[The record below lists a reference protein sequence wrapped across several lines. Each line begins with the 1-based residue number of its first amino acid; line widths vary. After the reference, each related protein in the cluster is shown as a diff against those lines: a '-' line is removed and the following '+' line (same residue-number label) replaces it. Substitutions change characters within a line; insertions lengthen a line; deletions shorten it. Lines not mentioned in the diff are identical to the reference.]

1 MLKFVDT
8 LTAIN
13 RRIMLGVSMVCLI
26 LAMILVSADA
36 ISRKFGF
43 TVPGAVSITELLIA
57 GLVFGGIVYAQT
69 AGVHLYVG
77 LLDGLLPR
85 SGILL
90 TDLIGLLAGF
100 VATAF
105 VGWFGFLQ
113 AIDSW
118 TFNEIAESAVD
129 VPLWPSRFVLAVGCL
144 LLCLQF
150 VLDALRIILKREER
164 HAKIA
169 LDSAT

>member
-1 MLKFVDT
+1 MLAVAAR

-13 RRIMLGVSMVCLI
+13 RRTTLVLSLICLI
-26 LAMILVSADA
+26 MAMLFVSADA

-43 TVPGAVSITELLIA
+43 TVPGAVSITELFIS

-69 AGVHLYVG
+69 NRTHLHVG
-77 LLDGLLPR
+77 LLDAVLSRRGR
-85 SGILL
+85 MM
-90 TDLIGLLAGF
+90 TDLFGLAVGF
-100 VATAF
+100 LATATIA
-105 VGWFGFLQ
+105 WFGFLQ

-118 TFNEIAESAVD
+118 LDNEIAESSID
-129 VPLWPSRFVLAVGCL
+129 VPLWPSRLVLAAGSA

-150 VLDALRIILKREER
+150 VLDAAGLILTRSGQETR
-164 HAKIA
+164 T